1 MSSLLSTEIHHQN
14 NLKKLAPHHN
24 STHSFNFIFAHKG
37 FVCTELLL
45 IMFLLLV
52 VTGSQVNSTAVGYI
66 QLGVNLLGPGMLP
79 LAIRAIKVTSDVMPN
94 THLQESFLPLLCSLN
109 IQQPTSQR

>member
-1 MSSLLSTEIHHQN
+1 MYHVLILIPTIEVLSFVMSSLLSTEIHHQN
-14 NLKKLAPHHN
+14 NLKKLAPHNN

-52 VTGSQVNSTAVGYI
+52 IRLSQDLKSIALQSATYS
-66 QLGVNLLGPGMLP
+66 LGLIYWDQ
-79 LAIRAIKVTSDVMPN
+79 ACY
-94 THLQESFLPLLCSLN
+94 HLQSGL
-109 IQQPTSQR
+109 